1 MLARSRHTLRLAAIG
16 VLVSAPL
23 LASCGFDEA
32 TNRVNQIT
40 AGTTV
45 HADDVTLS
53 NVVVVSDE
61 EGSGTLHGLV
71 ASRNAEDVITLT
83 GVEGEELT
91 TTDGEIELEPYGRGQ
106 LEEAGLRVDGEPVVP
121 GRVLPMTFVFDDGSE
136 VPVDVF
142 VKRACGQYTGL
153 DDAPAADTGTGTD
166 TEIAPSA
173 GTEPA
178 DEAVEQVP
186 CPVDEPEPHGEEGEE

>member
-32 TNRVNQIT
+32 TNRINQIT

-45 HADDVTLS
+45 HADQVTLS
-53 NVVVVSDE
+53 NVVVVSEE

-83 GVEGEELT
+83 SVEGEGVT
-91 TTDGEIELEPYGRGQ
+91 STDGEIELEPYGRGQ
-106 LEEAGLRVDGEPVVP
+106 LEEAGLRIDGEDVAP

-142 VKRACGQYTGL
+142 VKRDCGQYTGL
-153 DDAPAADTGTGTD
+153 DDAPAADL
-166 TEIAPSA
+166 EITPSA

-186 CPVDEPEPHGEEGEE
+186 CPVDEPEPHGEEGEEE

>member
-32 TNRVNQIT
+32 TNRINQIT

-45 HADDVTLS
+45 HADEVTLS
-53 NVVVVSDE
+53 NVVIVSEE

-71 ASRNAEDVITLT
+71 ASRNADDVITLT
-83 GVEGEELT
+83 GVEGEGVT
-91 TTDGEIELEPYGRGQ
+91 ATDGEIELEPYGRGQ
-106 LEEAGLRVDGEPVVP
+106 LEEAGLRIDGEPVAP

-153 DDAPAADTGTGTD
+153 DDAPSADL
-166 TEIAPSA
+166 EIAPSA
-173 GTEPA
+173 GAEPA

-186 CPVDEPEPHGEEGEE
+186 CPVDEPEPHGEEGEEE